1 MRTLS
6 YKLNVFDFSNQ
17 KQKVIK
23 KINKKDSPIIEVT
36 WATSDKDVKE
46 AQKLR
51 YKIFSQELGANLESE
66 SKKFD
71 YDIFDDHCEHLIV
84 RNKINE
90 KVIGTYR
97 LLTPQ
102 GAKDIGYYYSEL
114 EFDIKKI
121 LRLRKKMVEV
131 GRACVHSDFRSGG
144 VIMLLWSELG
154 KFMEN
159 NHYETMIGCS
169 RVCIKDGGHNAAS
182 LYRSF
187 YKTDKI
193 NHEFECTPNNPLPID
208 QLNFTLVGEA
218 PPLLKGYLRIG
229 AKICGKPAWDPDFNT
244 ADFLTMLN
252 LSDIKP
258 RYAKHFL
265 SR

>member
-84 RNKINE
+84 RNKIN
-90 KVIGTYR
+90 
-97 LLTPQ
+97 
-102 GAKDIGYYYSEL
+102 
-114 EFDIKKI
+114 
-121 LRLRKKMVEV
+121 
-131 GRACVHSDFRSGG
+131 
-144 VIMLLWSELG
+144 
-154 KFMEN
+154 
-159 NHYETMIGCS
+159 
-169 RVCIKDGGHNAAS
+169 
-182 LYRSF
+182 
-187 YKTDKI
+187 
-193 NHEFECTPNNPLPID
+193 
-208 QLNFTLVGEA
+208 
-218 PPLLKGYLRIG
+218 
-229 AKICGKPAWDPDFNT
+229 
-244 ADFLTMLN
+244 
-252 LSDIKP
+252 
-258 RYAKHFL
+258 
-265 SR
+265 